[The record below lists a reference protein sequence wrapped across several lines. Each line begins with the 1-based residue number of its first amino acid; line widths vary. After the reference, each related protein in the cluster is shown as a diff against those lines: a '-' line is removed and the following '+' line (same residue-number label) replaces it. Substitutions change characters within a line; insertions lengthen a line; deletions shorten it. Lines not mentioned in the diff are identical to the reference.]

1 MEKFIG
7 EINMENK
14 RVIINEKGEEVTIID
29 EGNVR
34 TFIYPNAIVRVQFA
48 DISDE
53 ENERRMKRIEQA
65 AIAVM
70 KDKLAREARKK
81 KNEAHTE

>member
-1 MEKFIG
+1 
-7 EINMENK
+7 MENK